1 MTRTQRKR
9 KADVVHRI
17 GDWKF
22 WIACTT
28 ALVMSTALIAV
39 SLAYMLLA
47 M

>member
-22 WIACTT
+22 WSLCAATMVASC
-28 ALVMSTALIAV
+28 VLIVV
-39 SLAYMLLA
+39 SVCYLSIV
-47 M
+47 